1 MVAAEGEET
10 MVKTKKKGKK
20 GRERIKKR
28 REK

>member
-1 MVAAEGEET
+1 MVAAEGGET
-10 MVKTKKKGKK
+10 MVKTRKKEKK